1 MRGGRLLR
9 GERSTTKNDRT
20 AVWGTEHRKN
30 LLHRWGRL
38 RSAALYWLRR
48 PQPQTRKLKLS
59 YDRVRE
65 RWGQV
70 RAAPNPVSLTYTSP
84 AGTQVSVVINY
95 KAYTVATNYGI
106 SGISE
111 FAPTNVPLV
120 DNVTLPDGSRYAF
133 TYEPTPST
141 PASGAC
147 TPLSGTYA
155 TNCVTARM
163 TSITLPTGGQIQYSY
178 SGGSNGILSDGSAST
193 LTRTVTPGGVWTY
206 SR

>member
-70 RAAPNPVSLTYTSP
+70 RETCWNSSSP
-84 AGTQVSVVINY
+84 KS
-95 KAYTVATNYGI
+95 
-106 SGISE
+106 SE
-111 FAPTNVPLV
+111 PCTNVQTGLFV
-120 DNVTLPDGSRYAF
+120 RSSRL
-133 TYEPTPST
+133 
-141 PASGAC
+141 ASRQEISSPVKRAMKNGQR
-147 TPLSGTYA
+147 
-155 TNCVTARM
+155 NCVRD
-163 TSITLPTGGQIQYSY
+163 P
-178 SGGSNGILSDGSAST
+178 N
-193 LTRTVTPGGVWTY
+193 
-206 SR
+206 

>member
-70 RAAPNPVSLTYTSP
+70 RCAARQMSSSQPNRNAVALLLYYFGQGGWTST
-84 AGTQVSVVINY
+84 GMLFTTIGSVGLKESCSAR
-95 KAYTVATNYGI
+95 KAMRSRVA
-106 SGISE
+106 S
-111 FAPTNVPLV
+111 
-120 DNVTLPDGSRYAF
+120 AF
-133 TYEPTPST
+133 SACC
-141 PASGAC
+141 AS
-147 TPLSGTYA
+147 
-155 TNCVTARM
+155 
-163 TSITLPTGGQIQYSY
+163 
-178 SGGSNGILSDGSAST
+178 
-193 LTRTVTPGGVWTY
+193 
-206 SR
+206 